1 MVKDLRVEL
10 SGLKLDNPIIPAS
23 GTFGYGREHQKYYD
37 IRILGSIAIKG
48 TTLKPK
54 NGNQQPRIA
63 ECTEGMI
70 NSIGLENPGMREVI
84 ENELGYLREV
94 YKKPVIANICGFSF
108 EEYITLSREI
118 SKVDNVGILEIN
130 ISCPNVD
137 HGGMSFGTD
146 PETVRELTKEIK
158 KVSTKPVYMK
168 LSPNVTDI
176 VAIANAAKVG
186 GADGI
191 VLINTLMGMRVDIK
205 TGKPVMAAKRGG
217 FSGPAIFPV
226 ALRMVYEVYA
236 ATGLPI
242 IGVGGISTAAD
253 VIEMIMAGAT
263 AVEVGTANLVNPY
276 VCREI
281 IDDLPALMDDLGIS
295 TFDEIRGRAHQY

>member
-1 MVKDLRVEL
+1 MVKDLHVEL

-37 IRILGSIAIKG
+37 IKVLGSISIKG
-48 TTLKPK
+48 TTLNPEP
-54 NGNQQPRIA
+54 GNKQPRIA

-70 NSIGLENPGMREVI
+70 NSIGLENPGMHQVI
-84 ENELGYLREV
+84 RNELEYLRDI
-94 YKKPVIANICGFSF
+94 YQKPVIANICGFSCD
-108 EEYITLSREI
+108 EYITLSREM

-130 ISCPNVD
+130 ISCPNVN

-146 PETVRELTKEIK
+146 PETVRDLTKEIK
-158 KVSTKPVYMK
+158 KVSKKPVYMK
-168 LSPNVTDI
+168 LSPNVTNI
-176 VAIANAAKVG
+176 VSIANAAKDG

-191 VLINTLMGMRVDIK
+191 VLINTLIGMRVDIK
-205 TGKPVMAAKRGG
+205 TGKPVLAAKRGG

-253 VIEMIMAGAT
+253 VIEKI
-263 AVEVGTANLVNPY
+263 
-276 VCREI
+276 
-281 IDDLPALMDDLGIS
+281 
-295 TFDEIRGRAHQY
+295 GRAHV